1 MIDISKIH
9 KAFFSLLQSG
19 LWDYENREISIFPL
33 TDTEWKVL
41 YRLSREQTVTGL
53 IFAGIQKLPEN
64 VQPKE
69 NLLVRW
75 IAAVDAIERSNLK
88 MNSVLIELSEM
99 FKKNGINHVLLKGQ
113 GIATLYKDPL
123 LRECGDIDFY
133 FPTEKDFTGAK
144 NCIHRERIGIESKA
158 DGSIFYFWKGVKI
171 EHHKRMF
178 DLFTSRSIRYSK
190 ELETRYGMR
199 LITLSGNNDVL
210 IDIPHPVLNIIQQ
223 STHILKHAFGLGIG
237 LRQFCD
243 LAISYYTW
251 YGEQTGDNIRRIHCE
266 LGLEKWYSLQ
276 LSFMEKY
283 IKLSGQYLPCHDR
296 KVLPDIL
303 YNIVWSGGNFGQ
315 NALKNGEVLDS
326 FVLRKMHTAWSF
338 YKNISFAYKIAP
350 KESFGLFIYLIKG
363 QLK

>member
-1 MIDISKIH
+1 MMDISKIH

-33 TDTEWKVL
+33 TETEWKVL

-53 IFAGIQKLPEN
+53 IFAGIQKLPESI
-64 VQPKE
+64 QPKE

-75 IAAVDAIERSNLK
+75 IATIDAIERSNLK
-88 MNSVLIELSEM
+88 MNSVLVELCEL
-99 FKKNGINHVLLKGQ
+99 FNKTGINHVLLKGQ

-144 NCIHRERIGIESKA
+144 NCIHREGIRTESKA
-158 DGSIFYFWKGVKI
+158 DGSISYFWKGVK
-171 EHHKRMF
+171 
-178 DLFTSRSIRYSK
+178 
-190 ELETRYGMR
+190 
-199 LITLSGNNDVL
+199 NDVQ
-210 IDIPHPVLNIIQQ
+210 IDIPHPILNIIQQ

-251 YGEQTGDNIRRIHCE
+251 YGELAGDDIRAICSK
-266 LGLEKWYSLQ
+266 LGLDRWCSLQ
-276 LSFMEKY
+276 FSFLVKY
-283 IKLSGQYLPCHDR
+283 INLPKQYIPNHEIMVSPD
-296 KVLPDIL
+296 VL
-303 YNIVWSGGNFGQ
+303 YAIVWNGGNFGH
-315 NALKNGEVLDS
+315 NAITTGKCDS
-326 FVLRKMHTAWSF
+326 VILRKVHTAWSF
-338 YKNISFAYKIAP
+338 YNNIRFAYKIAP
-350 KESFGLFIYLIKG
+350 KEALGLFMYLIKG

>member
-1 MIDISKIH
+1 MMDISKIH
-9 KAFFSLLQSG
+9 KAFLSLLHSG
-19 LWDYENREISIFPL
+19 LWDYENKEISIFPL
-33 TDTEWKVL
+33 TDTEWKIL

-64 VQPKE
+64 IQPKE

-75 IAAVDAIERSNLK
+75 IVAVDAIERSNLK
-88 MNSVLIELSEM
+88 MNSVLVELCEM
-99 FKKNGINHVLLKGQ
+99 FKKAGINPVLLKGQ
-113 GIATLYKDPL
+113 GIASLYKNPL

-133 FPTEKDFTGAK
+133 FPTEKDFISAK
-144 NCIHRERIGIESKA
+144 NCIHREGIRTENKA
-158 DGSIFYFWKGVKI
+158 DESMFYFWKGVKV

-190 ELETRYGMR
+190 ELEKRY
-199 LITLSGNNDVL
+199 DVRPISL
-210 IDIPHPVLNIIQQ
+210 CENYDFKIDVPHPVLNIIQQ
-223 STHILKHAFGLGIG
+223 STHILKHAVGLGIG

-251 YGEQTGDNIRRIHCE
+251 YDELADDNIRRIHCE
-266 LGLEKWYSLQ
+266 LGLEKWYSLE
-276 LSFMEKY
+276 LSFLEKH
-283 IKLSGQYLPCHDR
+283 IRLSGQYLPCNNR
-296 KVLPDIL
+296 KISPDIL
-303 YNIVWSGGNFGQ
+303 YHIVWSGGNFGQ
-315 NALKNGEVLDS
+315 NAIKNGEVSDS

-350 KESFGLFIYLIKG
+350 KEAFGLFIYLIKG

>member
-1 MIDISKIH
+1 MMDMSKIH
-9 KAFFSLLQSG
+9 KAFLSLLHSG
-19 LWDYENREISIFPL
+19 LWDYENKALSIFPL

-53 IFAGIQKLPEN
+53 IFAGIQNLPEN
-64 VQPKE
+64 VQPRE

-88 MNSVLIELSEM
+88 MNSVLVELCEL
-99 FKKNGINHVLLKGQ
+99 FNKTGINHVLLKGQ
-113 GIATLYKDPL
+113 GIATLYKNPL

-144 NCIHRERIGIESKA
+144 NCIHREGIGTESKA
-158 DGSIFYFWKGVKI
+158 DGSIFYFWKGVKV

-190 ELETRYGMR
+190 ELETRYGVKS
-199 LITLSGNNDVL
+199 ITLCGNNDVQ
-210 IDIPHPVLNIIQQ
+210 IDILHPVLNIIQQ

-251 YGEQTGDNIRRIHCE
+251 YGEQADDDMRTICSK
-266 LGLEKWYSLQ
+266 LGLDRWCSLQ
-276 LSFMEKY
+276 FSFLVKY
-283 IKLSGQYLPCHDR
+283 INLPKQYIPNHEIMVSPD
-296 KVLPDIL
+296 VL
-303 YNIVWSGGNFGQ
+303 YAIVWNGGNFGH
-315 NALKNGEVLDS
+315 NAITTGKCDS
-326 FVLRKMHTAWSF
+326 VILRKVHTAWSF
-338 YKNISFAYKIAP
+338 YNNIRFAYKIAP
-350 KESFGLFIYLIKG
+350 KEALGLFMYLIKG